1 MDLFVFFKILT
12 SLIAVAAIILFS
24 KVSGQSMRSIFLT
37 KGKLRLGLTIGLVTF
52 LVFLV
57 TSVSVS
63 VLLYGGENLIYG
75 NLVSWAPW
83 VFSFVFVNGFKE
95 ELQFRGLFL
104 KKYKIFLGL
113 DFSIFLQ
120 AMVFA
125 SAHLGETYSSV
136 SFVFLVL
143 VFFLG
148 LAFGAVMQ
156 KTDSLLGSF
165 LFHAGSDIPVI
176 LGIFSNL

>member
-1 MDLFVFFKILT
+1 M
-12 SLIAVAAIILFS
+12 
-24 KVSGQSMRSIFLT
+24 
-37 KGKLRLGLTIGLVTF
+37 
-52 LVFLV
+52 
-57 TSVSVS
+57 TSVPVS
-63 VLLYGGENLIYG
+63 VLLYGGENFTYG

-104 KKYKIFLGL
+104 KKYEMFLGL
-113 DFSIFLQ
+113 DFSNFLQ
-120 AMVFA
+120 ALVFT
-125 SAHLGETYSSV
+125 SAHLGEIYSPF
-136 SFVFLVL
+136 SFIFLVL

-156 KTDSLLGSF
+156 KTNSVLGSV

-176 LGIFSNL
+176 IGIFSNL